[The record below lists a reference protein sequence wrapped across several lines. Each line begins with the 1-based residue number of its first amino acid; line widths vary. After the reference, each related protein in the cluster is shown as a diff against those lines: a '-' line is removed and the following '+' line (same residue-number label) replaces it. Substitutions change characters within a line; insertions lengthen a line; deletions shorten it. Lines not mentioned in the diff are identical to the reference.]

1 MSNPCVC
8 KLILLLLWNKQFI
21 ASRGDHGDEGNELF
35 EVDLQI
41 SVLVEVSEEFIQS
54 VILLDFLFSRKI
66 ALMFII
72 SSKWTVYLIT
82 LINL

>member
-1 MSNPCVC
+1 M
-8 KLILLLLWNKQFI
+8 LWNKQFI

-41 SVLVEVSEEFIQS
+41 SVLVEVSEEFIQC
-54 VILLDFLFSRKI
+54 VLLLDFLFSRKI
-66 ALMFII
+66 ALKFII